1 MGLLDLDLG
10 PGFEGLKHPA
20 GNLHRDFTG
29 LGLGVQPKAEYRTP
43 LPPEE
48 SESLKDQLIHHG
60 LSGLS
65 YIGSALNK
73 PGRAARGLLAG
84 KWREGLAAIPF
95 SDSLEITNP
104 EDEVTGRDLTNMLG
118 LTDRRDTGWGAWGAG
133 VATDIA
139 TDPLTYMSFGAKHA
153 VTRGGQAMEKIGA
166 LKGWSREAMLK
177 GFDATESGLQAA
189 GRSAPEIA
197 HLADQGVRIASPAAE
212 SEWLKATGRAL
223 KPGAAMSGLARVGI
237 PFGPGIAFGRG
248 GAFQAIAHGLDV
260 LGDRLRYGTK
270 LGRTFNQLFSGDVNG
285 AVDEA
290 TQRAWA
296 EAGTPTMQAARR
308 TGRTGEYRVL
318 SELEPMLKGATP
330 ADQEKILRGVRVN
343 LENSAPTL
351 VDPATLAATRPIGDF
366 IHGQGEQ
373 MRDAAQALGLP
384 IKDVADEYVR
394 YGHRMAIKADARA
407 LQTRGSN
414 IFPVTT
420 SANFHRDQLFRDVP
434 GGQDRINDWIK
445 RFAAH
450 APADTPA
457 VQAGIMND
465 LLHDYASWSRGAT
478 PTPEVLAA
486 FDRKSKGLAKYFQK
500 ADAIYAK
507 EQLPLFTPDEAGV
520 LRHRWDQHARTMG
533 SGEAAYSALAHAAE
547 EPAALAARG
556 VTDTVPLV
564 EVMNKLGFVTHPA
577 DVAAG
582 TPMFGALATMYRRLA
597 PKGAGMV
604 DPFLMGTTD
613 ALRNEVNRWHVP
625 RDVYSA
631 VTKDYARGQLP
642 EAMVGPVRGIDTF
655 TNLFKSLAYPLWP
668 AAHVRNLATAFVNNL
683 RTGTTPLDYVRQY
696 RLMREIGN
704 PAALGVMRGAQYAN
718 SNMLFKGHSPIT
730 EVTGVDPLVNQMNAS
745 LNRRLPGTG
754 YVGPTGTLLGDTAY
768 LAGKE
773 GTTDLATGVWNK
785 LRHPF
790 DPAVP
795 NPFEMRGVAGG
806 QRDVFAP
813 LAAGRKL
820 SSGIEDFV
828 RGAQFQGLVRQG
840 YTPEM
845 AGEIVDRIHF
855 DYENLARFEK
865 DAMRRAVPFYTF
877 MRKNLP
883 LQLETLATRPG
894 ITMSQLY
901 PAMQD
906 RTDKGYV
913 PDYLTSEVSVPLAG
927 APEGY
932 SRYVGGFGLPM
943 EEAFQRWKMKDGR
956 PDVTKTAM
964 AYLGTT
970 NPLIKG
976 PLEALFDTQLYSGR
990 RLSDMRPQNTATWVG
1005 RQFGQDNPQLLA
1017 QALAN
1022 SPMSRFFTTWD
1033 KMVDERKPL
1042 WAKLANTL
1050 SGVKITDV
1058 DTEKQKAIELRDA
1071 LHDLMRG
1078 QPHLRESVDY
1088 TIKPGME
1095 GSLTPGEME
1104 MLRMSVELRKRA
1116 RQFMEQRRR
1125 LEAAG
1130 LSSTR

>member
-1 MGLLDLDLG
+1 MQAVKR
-10 PGFEGLKHPA
+10 E
-20 GNLHRDFTG
+20 
-29 LGLGVQPKAEYRTP
+29 
-43 LPPEE
+43 
-48 SESLKDQLIHHG
+48 
-60 LSGLS
+60 
-65 YIGSALNK
+65 
-73 PGRAARGLLAG
+73 GRA
-84 KWREGLAAIPF
+84 
-95 SDSLEITNP
+95 
-104 EDEVTGRDLTNMLG
+104 
-118 LTDRRDTGWGAWGAG
+118 
-133 VATDIA
+133 
-139 TDPLTYMSFGAKHA
+139 
-153 VTRGGQAMEKIGA
+153 
-166 LKGWSREAMLK
+166 
-177 GFDATESGLQAA
+177 
-189 GRSAPEIA
+189 
-197 HLADQGVRIASPAAE
+197 
-212 SEWLKATGRAL
+212 
-223 KPGAAMSGLARVGI
+223 
-237 PFGPGIAFGRG
+237 
-248 GAFQAIAHGLDV
+248 
-260 LGDRLRYGTK
+260 
-270 LGRTFNQLFSGDVNG
+270 
-285 AVDEA
+285 
-290 TQRAWA
+290 
-296 EAGTPTMQAARR
+296 
-308 TGRTGEYRVL
+308 GEYRVL
-318 SELEPMLKGATP
+318 SELEPMMRTATTP
-330 ADQEKILRGVRVN
+330 ADQEAILRGVRVN
-343 LENSAPTL
+343 LEGSAPTL
-351 VDPATLAATRPIGDF
+351 VDPATLAATKPIGDF
-366 IHGQGEQ
+366 IHGQGEHMKQ
-373 MRDAAQALGLP
+373 AAQAIGLP
-384 IKDVADEYVR
+384 VNDVADEYVR

-407 LQTRGSN
+407 LQTKGSN

-420 SANFHRDQLFRDVP
+420 SANFHRDTLFRDVP

-457 VQAGIMND
+457 VQAEILSD
-465 LLHDYASWSRGAT
+465 LLHDYGSWSRGAT

-486 FDRKSKGLAKYFQK
+486 FDQKSKGLAKYFQK
-500 ADAIYAK
+500 ADAIYSK

-533 SGEAAYSALAHAAE
+533 SGEATYGALARAAE
-547 EPAALAARG
+547 TPAQLAARG
-556 VTDTVPLV
+556 ITDTVPLV
-564 EVMNKLGFVTHPA
+564 EAMNTLGLVTRPA

-582 TPMFGALATMYRRLA
+582 TPMLGALPTMYRRLA

-613 ALRNEVNRWHVP
+613 ALRNEINQWHIP
-625 RDVYSA
+625 REVFGA

-642 EAMVGPVRGIDTF
+642 EAMIAPIRGIDTF

-668 AAHVRNLATAFVNNL
+668 AAHVRNLATAFANNM
-683 RTGTTPLDYVRQY
+683 RTGTTLGDYVRQY
-696 RLMREIGN
+696 RLMRGLGN
-704 PAALGVMRGAQYAN
+704 PAALDLQRGLQYAH
-718 SNMLFKGHSPIT
+718 SNMLFKEHNPLT
-730 EVTGVDPLVNQMNAS
+730 EITGVDPLVNQMHAS

-754 YVGPTGTLLGDTAY
+754 FTGPTGTFLGDVAY
-768 LAGKE
+768 LGAKE
-773 GTTDLATGVWNK
+773 GTADLATGIWNK
-785 LRHPF
+785 LGHLR

-806 QRDVFAP
+806 RRDVFAP
-813 LAAGRKL
+813 LAAGRKA
-820 SSGIEDFV
+820 SSSIEDFV
-828 RGAQFQGLVRQG
+828 RGAQFQGLRRQG

-845 AGEIVDRIHF
+845 AGQVADKFHF

-865 DAMRRAVPFYTF
+865 DVMRRAVPFYTF

-883 LQLETLATRPG
+883 LQVETLATRPG

-901 PAMQD
+901 PAMQARKD
-906 RTDKGYV
+906 QEYV
-913 PDYLTSEVSVPLAG
+913 PDYLASEVSVPLQG

-1058 DTEKQKAIELRDA
+1058 DTEKQQAIEMNNA
-1071 LHDLMRG
+1071 LQDMMRG
-1078 QPHLRESVDY
+1078 QPHLREY
-1088 TIKPGME
+1088 TNFTIKPGME
-1095 GSLTPGEME
+1095 RNLTPGELE
-1104 MLRMSVELRKRA
+1104 QLRMMVELQKRS

-1125 LEAAG
+1125 LEASG
-1130 LSSTR
+1130 LGSVR